1 MMKNDD
7 KALLT
12 QIDVASIAPM
22 WPVLA
27 EHLSATDEAYL
38 LSTDDAAGKIT
49 VLAVKNNAWHI
60 MEDMWDAP
68 QGFRETIIDS
78 NGVATISELVRQ
90 KSSGHDTVGRP
101 PLYSVDNEGNEIFM
115 RQVYGGDT
123 IRAIAREKQMSPST
137 VQKLLNEA
145 KMQTAQKLFSGELPL
160 LKDSPYW
167 QKNIALLRWAVK
179 RLHGKERAAY
189 EKFVN
194 NALRM

>member
-1 MMKNDD
+1 MKNSEQT
-7 KALLT
+7 AIT
-12 QIDVASIAPM
+12 PIDAAGIAPM

-27 EHLSATDEAYL
+27 QHLTNADASYL

-49 VLAVKNNAWHI
+49 VLAIFDKSWHI
-60 MEDMWDAP
+60 MEDMWDDP
-68 QGFRETIIDS
+68 QGFKELIIGED
-78 NGVATISELVRQ
+78 GAAAIAELVRQ
-90 KSSGHDTVGRP
+90 KFSGHDTVGRP
-101 PLYSVDNEGNEIFM
+101 PIYSVNNEGNDIFM
-115 RQVYGGDT
+115 RQFYGGET
-123 IRAIAREKQMSPST
+123 IRGIAREKRMSPST

-194 NALRM
+194 TAARA